1 MADDKSPEELE
12 EQVKS
17 LQLEINDLSTILE
30 AIGQGTQ
37 KLTRRLV

>member
-1 MADDKSPEELE
+1 MADSPEDLE
-12 EQVKS
+12 QKVRD

-37 KLTRRLV
+37 KLSRRYF